1 MTTQDIILLID
12 RIRLITRLC
21 NGEYRGVERYYFSS
35 LELLDTVSRLS
46 DKGGFVDY
54 LEAKG
59 YTRTIEELHEALCGF
74 LDSSTE
80 HPSQGT
86 PRRLSGMA
94 KEQGTLYFYPDD
106 EILFV
111 LRMEGLIENCE
122 AWLDILNQYTH
133 KGARPGSK
141 RKARRE
147 TETPAARKLAKP
159 ELQAVREKLV
169 EAGLIVDG
177 RWVESHAL
185 FKELVYCIHDQWDVE
200 NRGGYPWTPC
210 ALWVGYPTDKNSLKM
225 AQNAGMS
232 NPGDALGDIAENI
245 RQICQKPTK

>member
-21 NGEYRGVERYYFSS
+21 NGEYRGGERYYFSR

-59 YTRTIEELHEALCGF
+59 YTRAIEELHEALCGF

-80 HPSQGT
+80 HPSQVT

-94 KEQGTLYFYPDD
+94 KERGTLYFYPDD

-133 KGARPGSK
+133 KGARPGSQ

-159 ELQAVREKLV
+159 ELQAVRKKLV
-169 EAGLIVDG
+169 EAGIIVDG
-177 RWVESHAL
+177 VWQGTPAEFGCLVLEL
-185 FKELVYCIHDQWDVE
+185 FEY
-200 NRGGYPWTPC
+200 RGIAGSGGKPWTDC
-210 ALWVGYPTDKNSLKM
+210 KAWAGYDGSIQS
-225 AQNAGMS
+225 ARNAIAS
-232 NPGDALGDIAENI
+232 NPTTRGPIADKI
-245 RQICQKPTK
+245 RTICRATK